1 MYLLHAI
8 FLSLI
13 IFSSAVENLEKNTNK
28 SRPYW
33 EDILRNVV
41 FKTISQPLTFDN
53 VLHKKFLDAPFYG
66 RPLSPPSSNMNNEL
80 LSRGD
85 VYYLPNNSW
94 ILCQE
99 DCEDCELCKHQK
111 DSMVKWTLKRM
122 KRFISSQSYRYDLQL
137 TVIPQTS
144 DNIHEN
150 FSAVNNVYTDNK
162 EKSSTKVM
170 KQLDTISNHETNVDH
185 RFSRRLQRD
194 QNGLTDD
201 KIEKT
206 DYSNQQIDENKS
218 KSQKN
223 NIIKDENNLN
233 FEIVD
238 SDNVSEDKPHHS
250 LIMEIDQLGKSHL
263 IHVTSLSSHQTSKAD
278 KSITYKDYVKK
289 MIESLENHQPIIEAF
304 LSHSSLLQKS
314 KN

>member
-1 MYLLHAI
+1 M
-8 FLSLI
+8 
-13 IFSSAVENLEKNTNK
+13 
-28 SRPYW
+28 
-33 EDILRNVV
+33 
-41 FKTISQPLTFDN
+41 
-53 VLHKKFLDAPFYG
+53 HKKFLDAPFYG
-66 RPLSPPSSNMNNEL
+66 RPLSSPPSNVNNEL

-122 KRFISSQSYRYDLQL
+122 KRFTSSQSYRYDLQL

-150 FSAVNNVYTDNK
+150 FGAVNNVYTDNK

-170 KQLDTISNHETNVDH
+170 KQLDTISNHEANVDH

-194 QNGLTDD
+194 QNGLTDH
-201 KIEKT
+201 KIGKT
-206 DYSNQQIDENKS
+206 DYSDQQIDENESMIISKS
-218 KSQKN
+218 KKN
-223 NIIKDENNLN
+223 NIIKDKNNLN

-238 SDNVSEDKPHHS
+238 SVSEDKPHQS
-250 LIMEIDQLGKSHL
+250 LIMVIDQLGKSHL
-263 IHVTSLSSHQTSKAD
+263 IHVTSLNSHQTSIAE

-289 MIESLENHQPIIEAF
+289 MIESLENQQPIIEAF

-314 KN
+314 EN